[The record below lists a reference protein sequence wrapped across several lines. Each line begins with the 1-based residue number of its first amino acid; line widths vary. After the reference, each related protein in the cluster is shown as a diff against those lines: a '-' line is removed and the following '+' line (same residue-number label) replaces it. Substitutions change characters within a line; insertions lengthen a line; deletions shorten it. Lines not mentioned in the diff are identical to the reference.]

1 MQRTLCSFDKNIYHQ
16 SLNMKFTLKYFI
28 VIFVLS
34 YTMSCKFAVGST
46 TENFIRLK
54 NKRLY
59 INITNSG
66 TINKFII
73 SKTNGDTDTI
83 NFRTDRFAGPGYAS
97 VSLKQ
102 EHKGKPVYSS
112 VVDGIFYQIEY
123 QLKTDYLMVIATVH
137 NQMSRTFSPGSVD
150 FRLGVNHYQDEYPRW
165 RNILFPTLLR
175 IEKTHF
181 WGYFMSPNGTIL
193 GIASPNPI
201 PSWTIDYERMEK
213 FPHYYT
219 IHRIES
225 SHLNLLHSESLRE
238 RFPKDKKSLLPNE
251 MLVDTIYFAP
261 VPELNKLKST
271 ISALTKAPALSF
283 DRYTLYPGEVTT
295 ATINSTLPVQK
306 VTVKEEGSG
315 TTKELPVKQLSS
327 EVYQVQWEA
336 PPTESRYVFHV
347 SNVQDKQSE
356 AVVYVRANWS
366 DYLRKARTAGLKYL
380 PTTTSN
386 TEAFYTLYT
395 YFLAR
400 KLVPDSIEDAVA
412 EQVFKTIFESLF
424 DPETKE
430 MRQGK
435 HRLQNAANMAAMLA
449 DRFEVTKD
457 TNDLVNANGLIE
469 FLMRNQKE
477 DGGYYAPYPNREPV
491 HYSCVNYVVKN
502 MMDVATQMGKLEST
516 SKIWE
521 VRQNKTNKSVLL
533 ALTDLAYRK
542 DNLDTEGQMSFDDG
556 MISCSLGQLALGAI
570 QTQDTSIQKEF
581 NKVALEMYNLHRC
594 LTQQQIPDARM
605 NGATLRFWEAQY
617 NVLFMHNILNSPC
630 GWSARKIYGTYY
642 LYLLTGEKKYLYET
656 MNALGTSSQLI
667 DLKGGTLNFAFVP
680 DPYVKDKQ
688 FKPIIEGSR
697 VPVLQDAVVGEQYLP
712 AITDWET
719 PPYYAWRPGVFGISN
734 LVHEVFKAMEEI
746 SIQNAYI
753 IENPDGS
760 FETFN
765 CKVRD
770 EGNGLITVFPYENLV
785 RYIHVNLINTYTVK
799 VENTGKNNQNE
810 YRNISGLR
818 WLDEIPDLIKP
829 VKNL

>member
-1 MQRTLCSFDKNIYHQ
+1 MKYLIYTSIFLLLLINISVNANNKTLVMKDKNIRI
-16 SLNMKFTLKYFI
+16 SVNP
-28 VIFVLS
+28 
-34 YTMSCKFAVGST
+34 
-46 TENFIRLK
+46 N
-54 NKRLY
+54 
-59 INITNSG
+59 G
-66 TINKFII
+66 TIKEFLVLHKN
-73 SKTNGDTDTI
+73 SATDTI
-83 NFRTDRFAGPGYAS
+83 NFRSDLFAGPAFAS
-97 VSLKQ
+97 VSLEQ
-102 EHKGKPVYSS
+102 LHKGKPVYSS

-123 QLKTDYLMVIATVH
+123 QLKADYLMVIATVH
-137 NQMSRTFSPGSVD
+137 NRMSRTFSPASVD

-193 GIASPNPI
+193 GIASPNAI

-251 MLVDTIYFAP
+251 KLVDTVYFAP
-261 VPELNKLKST
+261 VKELNKLKST
-271 ISALTKAPALSF
+271 ISALTNAPALSF
-283 DRYTLYPGEVTT
+283 DRYTLYPGEVAT
-295 ATINSTLPVQK
+295 ATINSTLPVKK
-306 VTVKEEGSG
+306 VTVNEEGSG
-315 TTKELPVKQLSS
+315 TTKELPVKQLSG

-347 SNVQDKQSE
+347 SNVQGKQSE
-356 AVVYVRANWS
+356 AVIYVRANWS

-435 HRLQNAANMAAMLA
+435 HRLQNAANMAAMLT

-491 HYSCVNYVVKN
+491 HYSCVNYITKTFMEVL
-502 MMDVATQMGKLEST
+502 TQEYKLAKT
-516 SKIWE
+516 SKIWAE
-521 VRQNKTNKSVLL
+521 RYNTGFNSIQK
-533 ALTDLAYRK
+533 ALNDLVIRK
-542 DNLDTEGQMSFDDG
+542 DNLGTEGQMSFDDTS
-556 MISCSLGQLALGAI
+556 ISCSLGQLGMGALRSTNPE
-570 QTQDTSIQKEF
+570 QMQKMKET
-581 NKVALEMYNLHRC
+581 ALEMYNLHRC

-617 NVLFMHNILNSPC
+617 NVLFMHNIINSPC
-630 GWSARKIYGTYY
+630 GWSAWKIYGTYY
-642 LYLLTGEKKYLYET
+642 LYLLTGEKNYLYET
-656 MNALGTSSQLI
+656 MNALGTCSQLI
-667 DLKGGTLNFAFVP
+667 DLKDGTLNFAFVP

-688 FKPIIEGSR
+688 FKPLFEGSR

-712 AITDWET
+712 AISDWET
-719 PPYYAWRPGVFGISN
+719 PPYYAWRPGFFGISN
-734 LVHEVFKAMEEI
+734 LVHEVFKAMEEV
-746 SIQNAYI
+746 SIQNAFI
-753 IENPDGS
+753 IENPDGN

-765 CKVRD
+765 CKIRN
-770 EGNGLITVFPYENLV
+770 EGNGQITVSPYENLV
-785 RYIHVNLINTYTVK
+785 KYIHVNLKNTYTVK
-799 VENTGKNNQNE
+799 VENTGKSIEKE
-810 YRNISGLR
+810 YQNISGLR
-818 WLDEIPDLIKP
+818 WLDEIPQE
-829 VKNL
+829 VRNYGRFN